1 MPRYNHAFS
10 VAFSLESKDKAGE
23 DVTAQMLRTALL
35 RRIDDL
41 DIGDEWVEAT
51 GAPFDTYEVDESVRP
66 PDFFQVIFWDA
77 ALRTATWYFDSISE
91 VSTAL
96 EIAYAQ
102 GIKRSEV
109 KRVSCYPK
117 DHIFNGS
124 DEFLD
129 WIKDQ

>member
-1 MPRYNHAFS
+1 MPRYNHGYTLAFS
-10 VAFSLESKDKAGE
+10 VESKDPKGE
-23 DVTAQMLRTALL
+23 DVSPQMLRAALL

-51 GAPFDTYEVDESVRP
+51 GAPFDTYEVDESVRS
-66 PDFFQVIFWDA
+66 PDVFQVIFWDA
-77 ALRTATWYFDSISE
+77 ALRTATWHFGSISE

-96 EIAYAQ
+96 ETAYAQ

-117 DHIFNGS
+117 DHVDNGP